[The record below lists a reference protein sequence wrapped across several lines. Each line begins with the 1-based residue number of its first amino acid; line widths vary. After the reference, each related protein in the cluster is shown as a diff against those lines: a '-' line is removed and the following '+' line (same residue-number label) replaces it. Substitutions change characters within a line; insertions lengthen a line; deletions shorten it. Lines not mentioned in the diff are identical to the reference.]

1 MNSKRV
7 NWLFLCLVSI
17 DVVELLLMAV
27 FYLLFQKGFDIPIA
41 AGLILSQAM
50 IMIPTLL
57 FMLDAKRKPV
67 TGSFNEMLG
76 FHKIKISSFFMT
88 ILFTFLCMPLASALN
103 AISMLFV
110 ENTVNA
116 ISDEVLQMP
125 FILMLFLIGIFGPF
139 CEEFVFRGVIF
150 RGYKNSG
157 PVFWSVF
164 WSGLLF
170 GLMHLNFNQAPYA
183 FALGIMFALLV
194 EATGSLW
201 SSAIAHM
208 VVNSQQVCL
217 MYLLKYLLKYLPDSD
232 TFGTMTQGDLIG
244 MIGPYLIM
252 AAIAT
257 PLAVCVLFWLAKNEG
272 REDKWKN
279 IWACRKEKR
288 EKFIS
293 IPLIIAIVL
302 GFAYMMGWI
311 MYLAEWIIGLK
322 LGNPN

>member
-1 MNSKRV
+1 MNSKKV
-7 NWLFLCLVSI
+7 NWLFLCLI
-17 DVVELLLMAV
+17 LTHIIVELLILVPYLM
-27 FYLLFQKGFDIPIA
+27 FEGMPDISLA

-50 IMIPTLL
+50 IMIPSLL
-57 FMLDAKRKPV
+57 FMMAPKTKME

-76 FHKIKISSFFMT
+76 YHKIKISSFFMI
-88 ILFTFLCMPLASALN
+88 ILFTFLSMPLASVLN

-110 ENTVNA
+110 ENTVDA
-116 ISDEVLQMP
+116 MSDEVLQMP
-125 FILMLFLIGIFGPF
+125 FALMLFLIGIFGPF

-183 FALGIMFALLV
+183 FALGIMFGLLA

-208 VVNSQQVCL
+208 VINSQQVCL
-217 MYLLKYLLKYLPDSD
+217 MYLLEYLPDSY
-232 TFGTMTQGDLIG
+232 TSGTLTQGELIG
-244 MIGPYLIM
+244 VIGPYLIA

-257 PLAVCVLFWLAKNEG
+257 PLAICVLFWLAKNEN
-272 REDKWKN
+272 REDSWRN
-279 IWACRKEKR
+279 LWACRKEKR
-288 EKFIS
+288 EKFVS
-293 IPLIIAIVL
+293 IPLIIAIVICL
-302 GFAYMMGWI
+302 AYMS
-311 MYLAEWIIGLK
+311 LEWIL
-322 LGNPN
+322 

>member
-7 NWLFLCLVSI
+7 NWLFLCLISI
-17 DVVELLLMAV
+17 DVIELLLMAV
-27 FYLLFQKGFDIPIA
+27 FYLLFKKGIDISIA
-41 AGLILSQAM
+41 ASLILSQAM

-76 FHKIKISSFFMT
+76 FHKIKISSFFMI
-88 ILFTFLCMPLASALN
+88 ILFTFLSMPLASALN

-125 FILMLFLIGIFGPF
+125 FIIMLFLIGIFGPF
-139 CEEFVFRGVIF
+139 CEEFVFRGAIF

-164 WSGLLF
+164 WSALLF

-183 FALGIMFALLV
+183 FALGIMFGLLV

-217 MYLLKYLLKYLPDSD
+217 MYLMKYLPDSY
-232 TFGTMTQGDLIG
+232 TSGTVTQEELIG
-244 MIGPYLIM
+244 LIGPYLIS

-257 PLAVCVLFWLAKNEG
+257 PLAVCVLFWLAKNEN
-272 REDKWKN
+272 REDNWRN

-288 EKFIS
+288 EKFVS
-293 IPLIIAIVL
+293 IPLIIAIVIS
-302 GFAYMMGWI
+302 FACMMGWI
-311 MYLAEWIIGLK
+311 MNLAEWIIMLE
-322 LGNPN
+322 

>member
-1 MNSKRV
+1 MNSKKV
-7 NWLFLCLVSI
+7 NWLFLCLI
-17 DVVELLLMAV
+17 LMNIIELLLMVV
-27 FYLLFQKGFDIPIA
+27 FILLFKKGIDISIA
-41 AGLILSQAM
+41 ASLVLSQAM

-57 FMLDAKRKPV
+57 FMLDTKRKSV

-76 FHKIKISSFFMT
+76 FHKIKISSFFMI
-88 ILFTFLCMPLASALN
+88 ILFTFLSMPLASALN

-116 ISDEVLQMP
+116 ISDDVLQMP

-139 CEEFVFRGVIF
+139 CEEFVFRGAIF

-183 FALGIMFALLV
+183 FALGIMFGLLV

-201 SSAIAHM
+201 SSVIAHI

-217 MYLLKYLLKYLPDSD
+217 MYLPDSD
-232 TFGTMTQGDLIG
+232 SSAALTQGELIG
-244 MIGPYLIM
+244 IIGPYLIF

-257 PLAVCVLFWLAKNEG
+257 PLAICVLFWLAKNEN
-272 REDKWKN
+272 REDKWRN
-279 IWACRKEKR
+279 IWMRRKEKR
-288 EKFIS
+288 EKFVS
-293 IPLIIAIVL
+293 IPLIIAIVIS
-302 GFAYMMGWI
+302 FALMMGWI
-311 MYLAEWIIGLK
+311 TNLAEWILMLK
-322 LGNPN
+322 LGNPD